1 MIVIGDEADFLN
13 GYVLIKFIPIGRLGF
28 DDQAP
33 LHSRRIIKLD
43 FLLQYPLGNQD
54 AGVFTPLFRRL
65 ALGCNDLVEVRACW
79 DPKLEAVIQF
89 RVLRHVMM
97 KDGHDWL
104 LP

>member
-1 MIVIGDEADFLN
+1 MIVIGDEADSLN
-13 GYVLIKFIPIGRLGF
+13 GYVLIEFIPIDRLGL
-28 DDQAP
+28 DDRAP
-33 LHSRRIIKLD
+33 LHSGRIIKFDLT
-43 FLLQYPLGNQD
+43 LQYPLSDQD

-79 DPKLEAVIQF
+79 DPKLEAVMYF

-97 KDGHDWL
+97 KDGHDWS